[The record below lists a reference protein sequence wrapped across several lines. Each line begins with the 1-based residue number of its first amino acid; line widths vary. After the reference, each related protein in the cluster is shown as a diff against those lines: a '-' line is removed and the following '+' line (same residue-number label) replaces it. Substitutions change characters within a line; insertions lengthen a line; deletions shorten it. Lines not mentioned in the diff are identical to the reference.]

1 MNTLIIPY
9 NVNIGTT
16 KFSMFVGSN
25 FMRIITIILL
35 FFNLTCFSQTKLDFG
50 EIRGKNISDCIDTI
64 DGEICQSKNQLE
76 IWFTETTFL
85 EGNYN
90 AIYLSYNGVRWTALK
105 HEGDSTSNRVEK
117 YRLFPIESFESI
129 FSALKKN
136 KIFILPDQKELK
148 VKNPGDDGDE
158 YVLTFKAGEKIRTY
172 QFNNPRLNLKYN
184 KDIPEFENFV
194 NIIEILFN
202 SFRKE
207 IN

>member
-1 MNTLIIPY
+1 MLNY
-9 NVNIGTT
+9 
-16 KFSMFVGSN
+16 VGSN
-25 FMRIITIILL
+25 YMRIFTIILL
-35 FFNLTCFSQTKLDFG
+35 FFNLTSFSQTKLDFG
-50 EIRGKNISDCIDTI
+50 EIRGKNISACIDTI

-85 EGNYN
+85 EGKYN
-90 AIYLSYNGVRWTALK
+90 AFILTYNGIRWAALK
-105 HEGDSTSNRVEK
+105 HEGDSLSNAVEK
-117 YRLFPIESFESI
+117 YRLIPVESFESI
-129 FSALKKN
+129 FSELKKN
-136 KIFILPDQKELK
+136 KLFILPDQKELN
-148 VKNPGDDGDE
+148 VKKPGDDGDA